1 MRIYKINIEVQFSQ
15 CLHRYKYRIVNIVSM
30 TDTEQF
36 NVILAILVLLVL
48 ALAFLLF
55 LTEGISLFSV
65 YVYTNKTHFVLLHEI
80 TFFNLIQAC
89 AVFVSEIHGML
100 VCFFF
105 FCQNVGFQK
114 SEYLLRRD
122 KDKPWTRTPYI
133 CL

>member
-1 MRIYKINIEVQFSQ
+1 MRIYKINIEVQYSQ
-15 CLHRYKYRIVNIVSM
+15 CLHRYKSRIVNIVSM

-65 YVYTNKTHFVLLHEI
+65 YVYTNKTHFVLLHEF
-80 TFFNLIQAC
+80 TFFSLIQAC

-100 VCFFF
+100 VFFF